1 MKEENLLS
9 LIKELSAMNELH
21 QEYQDNNIHY
31 VIDAIR
37 DGNVLKFNVEIQ
49 DTKDKEEFEKWASQ
63 LDDEFFSEVWE
74 SLSKEDELHSLNE
87 LYESPNYREVIQRF
101 KNKARQIAKRKIDTL
116 NELFDLD

>member
-37 DGNVLKFNVEIQ
+37 DGNVLKFNVEIK
-49 DTKDKEEFEKWASQ
+49 DTRDKEEFEKWASQ

>member
-49 DTKDKEEFEKWASQ
+49 DTRDKEEFEKWASQ

>member
-49 DTKDKEEFEKWASQ
+49 DTRDKEEFEKWASQ

-101 KNKARQIAKRKIDTL
+101 KNKARQIAKRKIDAL
-116 NELFDLD
+116 NKLFDLD

>member
-49 DTKDKEEFEKWASQ
+49 DTRDKEEFEKWASQ

-101 KNKARQIAKRKIDTL
+101 KNKARQIAKRKIDAL

>member
-1 MKEENLLS
+1 MKKENLLS

-74 SLSKEDELHSLNE
+74 SLSK
-87 LYESPNYREVIQRF
+87 
-101 KNKARQIAKRKIDTL
+101 
-116 NELFDLD
+116 